1 MRILRLFI
9 NNTPDE
15 SVNWILIDNNEP
27 IQEGT
32 SDFSELEN
40 FEDVQLEVY
49 LNANCSSIFHT
60 NITGISNKKLTEE
73 TLLGMIEED
82 IVDNI
87 EDVKPILLKLEE
99 GGAYIAVFNREF
111 YETLILKLNALNKP
125 IRFIQSFAFATSF
138 TDNGDWTIYMD
149 EEQRFVRTNT
159 YEYFLLDDA
168 KPIPELLK
176 DMLADKPPASISIY
190 TKDPA
195 IADYIHNK
203 YNVPCTIISHFSFG
217 EIVWNVYN
225 VKSSK
230 LQFKLE
236 KTTQKTLL
244 QLLSTLKYFVSFI
257 IAIWFLN
264 MVVTF
269 FANISL
275 EHQLKKELSVITPIK
290 TINGKTMEQLQH
302 KVTDLHHQNGLYSSS
317 DAIALMQSFLDTVSN
332 VGTEDIIQ
340 INYAHNQ
347 LEVFL
352 SNNFNSNQFVSYQ
365 NIFKTQHINAMI
377 QTYKTFTKQMQP
389 DASQND
395 IDQVSANIT
404 EVSDNTAWVITLQP
418 SLNAQQ
424 GISK

>member
-9 NNTPDE
+9 NNTPGE
-15 SVNWILIDNNEP
+15 SVNWILIDNDEST
-27 IQEGT
+27 QEGT
-32 SDFSELEN
+32 SDFSELES

-99 GGAYIAVFNREF
+99 GVAYIAVFNREF

-138 TDNGDWTIYMD
+138 NDTGDWTMYLD

-176 DMLADKPPASISIY
+176 DMLADKPPTSISIY
-190 TKDPA
+190 TKDTA
-195 IADYIHNK
+195 IANYIHTQYK
-203 YNVPCTIISHFSFG
+203 IPCIIVSNFNFG

-225 VKSSK
+225 IKSSK

-244 QLLSTLKYFVSFI
+244 QLFSTLKYFVSFI

-264 MVVTF
+264 LVFTF

-275 EHQLKKELSVITPIK
+275 EHQLKKELSVIAPIR
-290 TINGKTMEQLQH
+290 TVNSTTMELSQH
-302 KVTDLHHQNGLYSSS
+302 KITDLHHQNGLYSSS
-317 DAIALMQSFLDTVSN
+317 DAIALMQNFLDTVSN
-332 VGTEDIIQ
+332 VGTKDIIQ

-347 LEVFL
+347 LEIFL
-352 SNNFNSNQFVSYQ
+352 SNNFDSNQFVSYQ
-365 NIFKTQHINAMI
+365 NIFKTEHIDAML
-377 QTYKTFTKQMQP
+377 QTYKSFAKQMQP
-389 DASQND
+389 DASQNN
-395 IDQVSANIT
+395 IDQASANST
-404 EVSDNTAWVITLQP
+404 EVSDNAAWVITLQS

-424 GISK
+424 GTSK